1 MTGAPAFRRDGAPGL
16 RHDGPMA
23 TPLLT
28 DAEIT
33 DALGTLPSWTRDGE
47 SIVRTA
53 KLPDFVAAVS
63 VVDRVAEDAEAAGHH
78 PDIDIRYNTLTFR
91 LSTHSEGGLTAKDTE
106 LAAQISDRVSAA
118 GG

>member
-1 MTGAPAFRRDGAPGL
+1 
-16 RHDGPMA
+16 MA
-23 TPLLT
+23 TSLLT

-33 DALGTLPSWTRDGE
+33 DALQTLPGWQRDGA

-63 VVDRVAEDAEAAGHH
+63 VVDRVAEDAEAADHH

-91 LSTHSEGGLTAKDTE
+91 LSTHSEGGLTAKDTD
-106 LAAQISDRVSAA
+106 LAAQISDRITTA

>member
-1 MTGAPAFRRDGAPGL
+1 MS
-16 RHDGPMA
+16 

-28 DAEIT
+28 DAEIA
-33 DALGTLPSWTRDGE
+33 DALQKLPGWEREGTA
-47 SIVRTA
+47 IVRTA
-53 KLPDFVAAVS
+53 QLPDFVGAVT
-63 VVDRVAEDAEAAGHH
+63 VVDRVAEDAEAADHH

-106 LAAQISDRVSAA
+106 LAGQISDRITGA